1 MEGISPFTVFA
12 VFVIAAGLWLIRQII
27 AVNKEKPKN
36 DAQ

>member
-27 AVNKEKPKN
+27 VVNKEMSKE
-36 DAQ
+36 DTQ